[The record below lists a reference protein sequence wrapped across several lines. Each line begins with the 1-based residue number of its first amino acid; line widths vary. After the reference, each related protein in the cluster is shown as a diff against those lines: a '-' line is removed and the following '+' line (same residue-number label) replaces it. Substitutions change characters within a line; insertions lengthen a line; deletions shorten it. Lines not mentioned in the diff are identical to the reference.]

1 MAATTVQQTECLCL
15 ASSLDLYIERLRF
28 LNTPFLI
35 TDPTERFTLVGGT
48 RSFPSIQAS
57 VQWAP
62 WTANHGNTQIFNP
75 ADKCVVDSAPVQ
87 RILFPRERDEGQQAE
102 QAYRDFPCQRSGFL
116 ERWKTETQKAGGAL
130 LVSDTG

>member
-1 MAATTVQQTECLCL
+1 MAATTVQQKECRCL

-35 TDPTERFTLVGGT
+35 TDPTERTVFMLVGGS

-62 WTANHGNTQIFNP
+62 WTANQGNTQIFNP
-75 ADKCVVDSAPVQ
+75 AYKCVVDPAPVQ
-87 RILFPRERDEGQQAE
+87 RILFPRERDEGRQAE
-102 QAYRDFPCQRSGFL
+102 QEYWDFPCQRSGFS
-116 ERWKTETQKAGGAL
+116 ER
-130 LVSDTG
+130 